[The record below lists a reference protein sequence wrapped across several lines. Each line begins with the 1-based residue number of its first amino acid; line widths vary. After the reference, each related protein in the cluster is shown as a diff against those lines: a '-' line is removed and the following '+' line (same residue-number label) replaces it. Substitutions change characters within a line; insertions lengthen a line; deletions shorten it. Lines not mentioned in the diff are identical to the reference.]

1 MESNDSTECNISPRL
16 LLLVLYYDSGGGQ
29 ARLILVGLSFLDIG
43 LAAMMTALG
52 VLTLIQFSG
61 VADTS
66 AAFLAVYMIIFAALL
81 GTYEVMYWVGIPWI
95 NKILRKNFGFL
106 YGLKGKGL
114 YLIFVAFL
122 CLGLKN
128 DSFSQLVKS
137 LTWVTGISY
146 LAVGVL
152 HLFIVCIHP
161 TISEKYRAPTAGLS
175 ATDGGTIPKHPIQY
189 KQKENDCLRG

>member
-1 MESNDSTECNISPRL
+1 MQHLTMFVVAI
-16 LLLVLYYDSGGGQ
+16 LYYDSGGGQ

-43 LAAMMTALG
+43 LAVMMTALG

-128 DSFSQLVKS
+128 DSFSQLVKI
-137 LTWVTGISY
+137 LTWATGISY

-175 ATDGGTIPKHPIQY
+175 ATDGGTITETPNPV
-189 KQKENDCLRG
+189 